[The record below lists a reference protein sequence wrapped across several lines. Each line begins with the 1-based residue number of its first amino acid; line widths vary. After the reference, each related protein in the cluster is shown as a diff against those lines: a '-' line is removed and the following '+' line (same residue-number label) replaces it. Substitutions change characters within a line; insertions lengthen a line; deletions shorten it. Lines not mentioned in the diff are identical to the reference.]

1 MRKRKSLQRRVADV
15 DTEPHGGNE
24 RGLRVANRTRQV
36 EEGIAA
42 EIKKGVTITRNAFI

>member
-1 MRKRKSLQRRVADV
+1 MPNHTEVMREV
-15 DTEPHGGNE
+15 
-24 RGLRVANRTRQV
+24 LRVANRTRQV

>member
-1 MRKRKSLQRRVADV
+1 MPRHAALGGEVLHVAS
-15 DTEPHGGNE
+15 T
-24 RGLRVANRTRQV
+24 AQQM